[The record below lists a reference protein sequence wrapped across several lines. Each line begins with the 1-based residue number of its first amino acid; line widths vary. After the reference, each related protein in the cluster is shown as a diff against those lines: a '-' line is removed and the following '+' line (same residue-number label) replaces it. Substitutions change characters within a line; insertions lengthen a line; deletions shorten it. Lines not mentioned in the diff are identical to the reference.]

1 MPARDA
7 HRHGDV
13 TRLLEAVGSGS
24 EDAAHSLLEV
34 VYQELRL
41 VARKRLV
48 GQPGSATIEPTALV
62 HEAYLRLLGG
72 NTPQW
77 ANRNHFFAAAARSMR
92 DIVIEHARRRA
103 ALKRGGGRKRLS
115 LDESKVVS
123 FDQPEEL
130 LSLDDSLDRLE
141 RAAPVSAQ
149 IVMLRFFAGLT
160 VSEVAAALELSVSSV
175 ERHWSFA
182 KAWLHRDL
190 DKGN

>member
-1 MPARDA
+1 
-7 HRHGDV
+7 
-13 TRLLEAVGSGS
+13 
-24 EDAAHSLLEV
+24 
-34 VYQELRL
+34 
-41 VARKRLV
+41 
-48 GQPGSATIEPTALV
+48 
-62 HEAYLRLLGG
+62 
-72 NTPQW
+72 
-77 ANRNHFFAAAARSMR
+77 
-92 DIVIEHARRRA
+92 VIEHARRRA

>member
-1 MPARDA
+1 
-7 HRHGDV
+7 
-13 TRLLEAVGSGS
+13 VGSGS

-103 ALKRGGGRKRLS
+103 AIKRGGGRKRLS

>member
-7 HRHGDV
+7 HPHGDV

-41 VARKRLV
+41 VARNRLV

-103 ALKRGGGRKRLS
+103 TLKRGGGRHRLI
-115 LDESKVVS
+115 LDESRVVS

-130 LSLDDSLDRLE
+130 LSLDDALDRLE
-141 RAAPVSAQ
+141 SAAPVSAQ